1 MMTRRPSRRRWLRA
15 TPARWCVLFLFAARA
30 SPYCGAGNDMPR
42 VAVLQ
47 HSRGWRRASHR
58 HYAMAQILLR
68 RVHRAEGICLLS
80 PMSLRLA
87 PHVHTT
93 HSPLRVTLRAVHGVA
108 RFVFQRWTCHAT
120 RRARKREQ
128 LRDSADWNA
137 VRLMS
142 DCLRDQN
149 DPETFLAGGPAEVCE
164 CVAHMIVLYIFAHP
178 VFCSD

>member
-1 MMTRRPSRRRWLRA
+1 MAPGFAPPLCDGANPAASCVSSRRY
-15 TPARWCVLFLFAARA
+15 TV
-30 SPYCGAGNDMPR
+30 Y
-42 VAVLQ
+42 
-47 HSRGWRRASHR
+47 
-58 HYAMAQILLR
+58 
-68 RVHRAEGICLLS
+68 LLS
-80 PMSLRLA
+80 PMCLPLA
-87 PHVHTT
+87 PRAHTT
-93 HSPLRVTLRAVHGVA
+93 HSPSRVTLRAVHGVA

-178 VFCSD
+178 SFCPTGKCLLSRRALPH